1 MMQQSS
7 VKAAKGRKLNS
18 LKVKYMR
25 FCVDTHSAE
34 EPKLPVLENFNLVN
48 LMLFGLWCAHN
59 GVKSGYDGVSNYIA
73 AAVKMA
79 GRFEVKDPRKASAQA
94 EWWWADYVFKF
105 KRNVQ
110 AVRRPKLKVQPAHHQ
125 AIAAD
130 FDVEHDAEDRRD
142 AAVYAFLMFCTCR
155 IGHVAPHDTQTGA
168 HVVRFCDV
176 VFKPS
181 FEAPTS
187 VFVLLRSTKTRHAC
201 EAKPTWQAVGAL
213 EPRAGI
219 DVETMCPVRTLR
231 RYMLEAY
238 AGDPYEPLFQS
249 ATQPGKSMPRSQFT
263 TMFKAR
269 LMVASR
275 HLNVPVNIAMFSGV
289 SWRKGGLSAL
299 AGGVAVNHLADHG
312 DHKDIRSTREYTQ
325 QTISERAGHSG
336 VIAAKYA
343 PGTPPSNEPRRA
355 LRGHAAAVAET
366 RLAWQARGPWA

>member
-18 LKVKYMR
+18 LEVKYMR

-142 AAVYAFLMFCTCR
+142 AQEGRGGLR
-155 IGHVAPHDTQTGA
+155 IL
-168 HVVRFCDV
+168 DV
-176 VFKPS
+176 
-181 FEAPTS
+181 
-187 VFVLLRSTKTRHAC
+187 LHLQDRAC
-201 EAKPTWQAVGAL
+201 G
-213 EPRAGI
+213 
-219 DVETMCPVRTLR
+219 
-231 RYMLEAY
+231 
-238 AGDPYEPLFQS
+238 
-249 ATQPGKSMPRSQFT
+249 
-263 TMFKAR
+263 
-269 LMVASR
+269 ASR
-275 HLNVPVNIAMFSGV
+275 HT
-289 SWRKGGLSAL
+289 
-299 AGGVAVNHLADHG
+299 D
-312 DHKDIRSTREYTQ
+312 
-325 QTISERAGHSG
+325 
-336 VIAAKYA
+336 
-343 PGTPPSNEPRRA
+343 
-355 LRGHAAAVAET
+355 RG
-366 RLAWQARGPWA
+366 ARGEILRRGVQAELRSADKRFRAVKIYKNKTRMRG